1 MHGPSLIGM
10 LQSSRGAQQKQ
21 QQQHYLNLIL
31 ILPGV
36 TVVLSLLPT
45 VPCVRLSGTVYLSKA
60 LPTVRSS
67 ASVSSSCPA
76 SPPPSR
82 ASPRNCRRRSPIIS
96 SIHKW
101 PIDVNCSDYTKIGLN
116 LPGCQRLRKFP
127 TMIRARPTKQPP
139 LPLMMTPHLCPVPL
153 HGVTPIHYQG
163 LCCCVLVPFQGGT
176 IFLISQLAISEEWR
190 VFAKMPLPTIIIL
203 TIA

>member
-21 QQQHYLNLIL
+21 QHYLNLIL

-36 TVVLSLLPT
+36 TVVLSPSL
-45 VPCVRLSGTVYLSKA
+45 VCVCHRGTVYLSKA

-67 ASVSSSCPA
+67 ASSSCPA

-82 ASPRNCRRRSPIIS
+82 ANPRNCRRRSPIIS

-139 LPLMMTPHLCPVPL
+139 PPPLMMTPHLCPVPL

-163 LCCCVLVPFQGGT
+163 LCCCVSS
-176 IFLISQLAISEEWR
+176 FLSRATPSL
-190 VFAKMPLPTIIIL
+190 
-203 TIA
+203 

>member
-1 MHGPSLIGM
+1 MSQNDLNNHIWHIHLRTTVCPNKFVNRASHAWAQPNWNAAVESWGAAEAAAALFKSNPHPPRCHGRP
-10 LQSSRGAQQKQ
+10 
-21 QQQHYLNLIL
+21 
-31 ILPGV
+31 
-36 TVVLSLLPT
+36 LSFPR
-45 VPCVRLSGTVYLSKA
+45 VRLSGTVYLSKA

-67 ASVSSSCPA
+67 ASASSSCPA

-82 ASPRNCRRRSPIIS
+82 ANPRNCRRRSPIIS

-139 LPLMMTPHLCPVPL
+139 PPPLMMTPHLCPVPSL
-153 HGVTPIHYQG
+153 STV
-163 LCCCVLVPFQGGT
+163 
-176 IFLISQLAISEEWR
+176 
-190 VFAKMPLPTIIIL
+190 
-203 TIA
+203 